1 MKYNEK
7 TFNSEVDYYI
17 KKLKG
22 KIKDKVVFATLN
34 TKQIEAFYSIAP
46 LSKAVHELEGD
57 MHVIVEDDFNSS
69 LVLKDIWHIY
79 EDYLKRLKTKKVNA
93 MFDFINAV
101 DKRTKKR
108 VFRELFKEPEIIL
121 RAEKEGFIGTIDME
135 YKYKWHKKYRKK
147 ELVETAARI
156 LKQGYDLKKGERI
169 GIGFVLVPKE
179 KHLELPLEDYLDS
192 YSIALAMAAAA
203 KKLKAN
209 PALSS
214 CTDMLSVL
222 ARPVR
227 TADLLT
233 TLKGCELDKNVK
245 ENVFKRY
252 SILSKLLRIGRL
264 KFVSAGFGIHAK
276 GYFGKHFFGE
286 EIGYPSLDKKT
297 RWSSPGQLMLKDA
310 FSPQTALEKRDPMM
324 RYALTETLPIGIF
337 IDTCN
342 IDYNILRKRSNKIR
356 DIFNRCEYIRVV
368 GKEMNGYK
376 TDLTVDLINKDGK
389 RQEFIPSDCD
399 VRSIIDKD
407 NYKKTGIKA
416 GTYANFPS
424 GEAFVT
430 PADVKG
436 LMIGDVVINI
446 DRSYVIPEKTPIV
459 IKFGGKGYKVIKA
472 QKKLLDIMEKE
483 RNDARHKII
492 DYEKNK
498 SLPKEI
504 IDTYKR
510 NFWKVGEF
518 AVNTNPKAK
527 PCNYLI
533 VNEKIARMIH
543 LALGSGFDAKRKTL
557 YHWDIV
563 VNSPRQKLDIYGVDK
578 NNKVHWVIKK
588 GEFVV

>member
-22 KIKDKVVFATLN
+22 KTKGNVVFAALN
-34 TKQIEAFYSIAP
+34 TKQAEAFYSIAP

-57 MHVIVEDDFNSS
+57 MHVIVEDDCNS
-69 LVLKDIWHIY
+69 LLILKDIWHVY
-79 EDYLKRLKTKKVNA
+79 EDHIKKLKTKKVKA
-93 MFDFINAV
+93 LFDFINAV

-108 VFRELFKEPEIIL
+108 VFKELFKEPEIIL
-121 RAEKEGFIGTIDME
+121 RAEKDGFRGTIDME
-135 YKYKWHKKYRKK
+135 YKYGWHKRYRKK
-147 ELVETAARI
+147 ELIQTAARI
-156 LKQGYDLKKGERI
+156 LKQGYDLKKRERI

-192 YSIALAMAAAA
+192 YSIALAMAIAA

-209 PALSS
+209 PALSA

-233 TLKGCELDKNVK
+233 TLKGCELDKKVK
-245 ENVFKRY
+245 EDVFKKY
-252 SILSKLLRIGRL
+252 SILSKLLMIDRL
-264 KFVSAGFGIHAK
+264 KFISAGFGIHAK

-356 DIFNRCEYIRVV
+356 DIFNKCEHIRVV

-376 TDLTVDLINKDGK
+376 TDLVVDLINKDGK

-399 VRSIIDKD
+399 VRSIIDKG

-446 DRSYVIPEKTPIV
+446 DRSYVIPKKSPVIV
-459 IKFGGKGYKVIKA
+459 KFNGKYKVIKA
-472 QKKLLDIMEKE
+472 PKKITDKMKKEWNDVRQKI
-483 RNDARHKII
+483 R
-492 DYEKNK
+492 DYEENK

-504 IDTYKR
+504 IETYKK
-510 NFWKVGEF
+510 NFWNVGEF

-527 PCNYLI
+527 LCNYLI

-543 LALGSGFDAKRKTL
+543 IALGSGFDAKRKTL

-578 NNKVHWVIKK
+578 KNRVHWVIKK